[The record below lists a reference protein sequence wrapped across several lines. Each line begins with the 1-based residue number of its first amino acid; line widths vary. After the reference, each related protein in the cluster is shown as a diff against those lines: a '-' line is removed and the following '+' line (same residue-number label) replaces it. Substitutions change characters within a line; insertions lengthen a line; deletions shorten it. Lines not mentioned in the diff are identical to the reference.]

1 MKLNEYKISDFPNFD
16 LESDSN
22 NIRLDFPSLISD
34 YIYDLEDGL
43 NIKLHAEK
51 EDEYGYLYDEFNLKD
66 LQYYCDIKNLDYK
79 FPKWIESLSIKVY
92 QNNDELEKDTE
103 MNGFVNIPVDDKSDI
118 TYNSDTQ
125 KINISN
131 FTVYSWKNK
140 EYTKKVISHELT
152 HCYDFY
158 KKFITGDSTF
168 NLVDKDGNWKSVYDL
183 EHEDNLFLYGVKADE
198 FRDQIKELD
207 PDNYSLY
214 KNKALEILK
223 DSSLWKDND
232 NLSVF
237 CLVVCELF
245 YYLDTSEMKAFYV
258 SGKDVKEIYQDIY
271 NICSKFPDISDKML
285 RKLSENSELSD
296 MFRKFIFNVLGIKLK
311 NNLSEY
317 LKEIQFEL
325 VDDAHD
331 AVMLFKQNLLNEAL
345 ISWNDSDVEDSGLI
359 NASDVKKQMKYQ
371 LVYKIDK
378 PGKIRIFNSGSY
390 TYFGTDYKDKVYIK
404 GEHVQLKDG
413 YTVNVYEPGK
423 YRVYIEDFD
432 KIEEIENMTFYNCK
446 DLISITIPNSV
457 TEISDSAFNG
467 CTGLTSIIVESGNP
481 KYDSRDNCN
490 AIIETES
497 DTLIVG
503 CNSTIIPN
511 SVKTIGESAFSD
523 CTGLTSVTIPNSV
536 TLIESG
542 AFCKC
547 YSLTSVTIPESVTKI
562 ETGAFQNCTKLTS
575 VNIND
580 LAAWCNID
588 FDDVYGNPLSFAH
601 NLYLNSSKVTDL
613 IIPNSVEIIKFA
625 VFYNCWSLTSV
636 TIPNSVKEIRQAAF
650 CLCSGLKSVTIGDSV
665 TMIGSYAFA
674 ECPDIKKIYIEDIDK
689 FKKIRTELNNGLLNR
704 NVKLIELKKDLNES
718 LLQWN
723 DSDTEDTGFIKTS
736 DVKNRMQYQLVY
748 KIDELTD
755 IKIFDCDSYTYT
767 EYKDKVYIEGE
778 HVELDENGWT
788 INEYEPGEYKV
799 YIEDFDKLK
808 KIGKWAFYRCT
819 ALISIII
826 PDSVTLIDEHAFQHC
841 TDLTSVDIP
850 DSVTSI
856 DYSAFCGCTSLSS
869 ITIPDSVTTISEN
882 AFCGCRGLTSVTI
895 GNSVNMIDR
904 DAFHEC
910 TSLSSITIPDSVKS
924 IGDYAFYFCSGL
936 TEVTIPSSVIEIGDE
951 AFRGCENLKKV
962 YVEDIEKFKKIR
974 FANIDADPTYYGAE
988 LIELKK
994 DLNEALISWNDS
1006 DIEDSGLINASD
1018 VKKQMNYQLIYKLD
1032 EPRRIRIFG
1041 GNYTEYKDKV
1051 YIEGEYVQLKDGCT
1065 VNVYKPG
1072 EYRVY
1077 IEDFDKIADFTFY
1090 ECTELISIIIPN
1102 SVTSIGEHAFRCC
1115 RGLTSI
1121 IIPDKVTL
1129 IGESAFYYC
1138 TGLTSVT
1145 IGNSVTSIDYGAFSG
1160 CSGLTEVTIPN
1171 SVKSIC
1177 GYVFRGCTGLTSA
1190 TISDSVKSIG
1200 SYAFYECENLK
1211 KVYVEDIEKFKEIE
1225 FGNVYSDPTCYSA
1238 ELIELKKDLNEA
1250 LLQWDDS
1257 DIEDSG
1263 LIKASDVENRM
1274 NYQLIYKINEQKRI
1288 RIFYT
1293 YSYSIK
1299 FKNKVYVN
1307 GEPVQLKDGFTV
1319 NEYEPGEYKVYIED
1333 FDKLKK
1339 LKDFA
1344 FYECTDLMSI
1354 IIPNSVTTIG
1364 ESAFYDCNSLT
1375 SVTIPNSVTF
1385 IDGFAFDGCNSLTSV
1400 TIPDSV
1406 KKIGKGAFFACTE
1419 LISITLPKTISI
1431 GEDAFWG
1438 CLNLKKKLNEALLQW
1453 NDSDIED
1460 TEIIKASD
1468 VEKKIKIPKEF
1479 IGRERPN
1486 SNGELYILIG
1496 DIRNTLGPGTK
1507 ENPIDLN
1514 WIDLSMINQ
1523 GEWTNNINGIFG
1535 GNANGTFEYI
1545 DISKWDVSGIKSI
1558 ADLFYNNE
1566 YIKSVGNLSK
1576 WQTSNI
1582 ENMHRAFYGC
1592 INLEYI
1598 GDLSNWKLDNVKD
1611 ISQMFC
1617 HTHKLK
1623 WVGDLSSWT
1632 STVESL
1638 PNVYKYGCIAY
1649 AGFNPDK
1656 FDWPWLFRKK
1666 PVVESLLIDWD
1677 NDFETQKTN
1686 ILNSTD
1692 ISDKFTERPILTWNV
1707 YMDNLDEVKRIVQH
1721 IVNIVQNSGITELLS
1736 MNGEDVFYYK
1746 DRIFGSDPEIFQWP
1760 STITSDTAPLFKK
1773 WLEKNKL
1780 LTKEDLKKYERL
1792 VELRNIQEESYY
1804 LEPILECEG
1813 IGTKEYDENFDRLV
1827 NIFEK
1832 DPNISGFKQLI
1843 PEDYL
1848 TITNSWNMYIFQWNK
1863 PINEEYLY
1871 FYICKPIDPDNVIDT
1886 ELSFMFIKE
1895 FKG

>member
-168 NLVDKDGNWKSVYDL
+168 NLVDKNGNWKSVYDL
-183 EHEDNLFLYGVKADE
+183 NHEDNLFLYGVKADE
-198 FRDQIKELD
+198 FREEIKKLD
-207 PDNYSLY
+207 PDNYALY

-223 DSSLWKDND
+223 NSSLWKTNND
-232 NLSVF
+232 LPVF

-258 SGKDVKEIYQDIY
+258 SGKDVKKIYQDIY

-331 AVMLFKQNLLNEAL
+331 AVMLFKQNL
-345 ISWNDSDVEDSGLI
+345 
-359 NASDVKKQMKYQ
+359 
-371 LVYKIDK
+371 
-378 PGKIRIFNSGSY
+378 
-390 TYFGTDYKDKVYIK
+390 
-404 GEHVQLKDG
+404 
-413 YTVNVYEPGK
+413 
-423 YRVYIEDFD
+423 
-432 KIEEIENMTFYNCK
+432 
-446 DLISITIPNSV
+446 
-457 TEISDSAFNG
+457 
-467 CTGLTSIIVESGNP
+467 
-481 KYDSRDNCN
+481 
-490 AIIETES
+490 
-497 DTLIVG
+497 
-503 CNSTIIPN
+503 
-511 SVKTIGESAFSD
+511 
-523 CTGLTSVTIPNSV
+523 
-536 TLIESG
+536 
-542 AFCKC
+542 
-547 YSLTSVTIPESVTKI
+547 
-562 ETGAFQNCTKLTS
+562 
-575 VNIND
+575 
-580 LAAWCNID
+580 
-588 FDDVYGNPLSFAH
+588 
-601 NLYLNSSKVTDL
+601 
-613 IIPNSVEIIKFA
+613 
-625 VFYNCWSLTSV
+625 
-636 TIPNSVKEIRQAAF
+636 
-650 CLCSGLKSVTIGDSV
+650 
-665 TMIGSYAFA
+665 
-674 ECPDIKKIYIEDIDK
+674 
-689 FKKIRTELNNGLLNR
+689 
-704 NVKLIELKKDLNES
+704 LNES

-841 TDLTSVDIP
+841 TGLTSVDIP

-856 DYSAFCGCTSLSS
+856 DYSAFCGCTSLTS

-882 AFCGCRGLTSVTI
+882 AFCGCRSLTSVTI
-895 GNSVNMIDR
+895 GNSVSTIDR
-904 DAFHEC
+904 DAFHKC
-910 TSLSSITIPDSVKS
+910 TSLTSITIPDSVKS

-936 TEVTIPSSVIEIGDE
+936 TKVTIPSSVIEIGDE

-1006 DIEDSGLINASD
+1006 DIEDSGLINTSD

-1051 YIEGEYVQLKDGCT
+1051 YIEGEDVQLKDGCT
-1065 VNVYKPG
+1065 VKEYKPG

-1160 CSGLTEVTIPN
+1160 CSGLTSVTIPN

-1263 LIKASDVENRM
+1263 IIKASDVANRM

-1307 GEPVQLKDGFTV
+1307 GKRVQLKDGFTV
-1319 NEYEPGEYKVYIED
+1319 NEYESGEYKVYIED

-1375 SVTIPNSVTF
+1375 TVTIPNSVTF

-1460 TEIIKASD
+1460 TGIIKASD

-1582 ENMHRAFYGC
+1582 ENMHRAFCGC

-1666 PVVESLLIDWD
+1666 SVVESLLIDWD

-1792 VELRNIQEESYY
+1792 VELRNIQEECYY
-1804 LEPILECEG
+1804 LEPISE

-1832 DPNISGFKQLI
+1832 DPNISGFKQLM

-1863 PINEEYLY
+1863 PINGEYLY

-1895 FKG
+1895 FKE